1 MLFKQMLFRQIV
13 FKQRVF
19 RPTHLLWIALLL
31 AACGQP
37 ALDHTSEL
45 SVQAGRVGAA
55 DIDVSHSEAV
65 FSGVRGRV
73 SAAQNV
79 VVKNS
84 GNARLVVTSALV
96 GAHRN
101 AFTLSA
107 PQSPLTLAPGSAETV
122 NVRFAP
128 GRAQVGVLRAALR
141 LSSNDPN
148 ERRLTIGLYGLSAR
162 GEQGGNE
169 PPLQAIVR
177 TLGYTVNVGSRGLIL
192 GTRPAP
198 IGAEVRVSR
207 FQKAGSGPVT
217 LTPVARYS
225 PDDPLPYGTYT
236 VANRPVHKTVGT
248 IATGFEQSLNPATE
262 DGSRVDFEPS
272 GSPFGFFVGSTGY
285 AAHKTYTQDA
295 LNTGPVAHAV
305 RVYPLKNRR
314 GRRLANTYLLA
325 FEPASNGDYQDYVFV
340 VTNVKP
346 AR

>member
-1 MLFKQMLFRQIV
+1 MLFRQI
-13 FKQRVF
+13 F
-19 RPTHLLWIALLL
+19 RHTHLLCISLLL

-37 ALDHTSEL
+37 ALDPIPEL
-45 SVQAGRVGAA
+45 SVQAGSVGAA
-55 DIDVSHSEAV
+55 DIDISRSEAV
-65 FSGVRGRV
+65 FSGVRGTT
-73 SAAQNV
+73 SAAQKV
-79 VVKNS
+79 VLKNT
-84 GNARLVVTSALV
+84 GDVPLVVTSALV

-107 PQSPLTLAPGSAETV
+107 SRSPLTLAPGSAETLS
-122 NVRFAP
+122 VRFTP

-141 LSSNDPN
+141 LSSNDPD
-148 ERRLTIGLYGLSAR
+148 ERRLTVRLYGLSAR
-162 GEQGGNE
+162 GEQGSNE

-177 TLGYTVNVGSRGLIL
+177 TLGYTVNVGGRGLIL

-207 FQKAGSGPVT
+207 FQKASSGPVT

-236 VANRPVHKTVGT
+236 GASRPVHKTVGT
-248 IATGFEQSLNPATE
+248 IASGFEQSLNPATE

-272 GSPFGFFVGSTGY
+272 SSPFGFFVGSTRY

-295 LNTGPVAHAV
+295 LNSGPVAHAV
-305 RVYPLKNRR
+305 RVYPLRNRR
-314 GRRLANTYLLA
+314 GQRLANSYLLA